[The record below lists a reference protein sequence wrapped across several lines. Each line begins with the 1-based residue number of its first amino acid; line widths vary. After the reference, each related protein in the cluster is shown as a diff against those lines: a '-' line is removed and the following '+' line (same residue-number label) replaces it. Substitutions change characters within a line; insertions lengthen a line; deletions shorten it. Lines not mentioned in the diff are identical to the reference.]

1 MTSHYRE
8 LFKRSVKP
16 LMDTN
21 GDGLGEIGVANA
33 LNPDSTPGV
42 GASEF
47 NHHFE
52 VWTGVAYAAAANMVH
67 WGKRIGDG
75 AMQLDGLRIGWGVY
89 RQSWMNEKNGYW
101 FSTPE
106 AWRLEDPSQWRA
118 LMYPRV
124 RAIWE
129 LLMEVYDPFK

>member
-1 MTSHYRE
+1 
-8 LFKRSVKP
+8 
-16 LMDTN
+16 
-21 GDGLGEIGVANA
+21 
-33 LNPDSTPGV
+33 
-42 GASEF
+42 
-47 NHHFE
+47 
-52 VWTGVAYAAAANMVH
+52 VAYAAAANMLH

-75 AMQLDGLRIGWGVY
+75 GMQLDGLRIGWGVY

-106 AWRLEDPSQWRA
+106 AWRLEDPSRWRA